1 MTRRP
6 DRGAEGR
13 RRGSSDLDEAAR
25 RFQDAAEDLA
35 ASATDEAVRRAAES
49 IDDATAWLRGD
60 ESVARARDT
69 GRGRRRTGAAS
80 DSERGRGE
88 GARGDR
94 ARGGRAR
101 ERERRDA
108 AHSAL
113 RDRARVYRDH
123 ERLELRS
130 RKLYLDDDNGRI
142 VGVCSGIAKYFGM
155 EAWVVRCIAVTG
167 LIFMPSIVFPAYWV
181 AFFVMDHAPES
192 EEQGAGKRRRRKRR
206 RRRERDRRRAEARDS
221 DAEYRARHDHTAP
234 APEMGVRFSPRR
246 SLRAVQADFTELELR
261 LRRMETHV
269 TSGQFELQ
277 RELHRIDE

>member
-6 DRGAEGR
+6 DSS

-35 ASATDEAVRRAAES
+35 ASATEEAVRRAAES
-49 IDDATAWLRGD
+49 IDEATAWLHGED
-60 ESVARARDT
+60 P
-69 GRGRRRTGAAS
+69 G
-80 DSERGRGE
+80 ERGRE
-88 GARGDR
+88 GRRSRRAAEGDR
-94 ARGGRAR
+94 DSGRRRGGRAR
-101 ERERRDA
+101 ARERRDA

-130 RKLYLDDDNGRI
+130 RRLYLDDDNGRI
-142 VGVCSGIAKYFGM
+142 VGVCGGIANYFGM

-181 AFFVMDHAPES
+181 AYFVMDHPPGDPEK
-192 EEQGAGKRRRRKRR
+192 ERKRR
-206 RRRERDRRRAEARDS
+206 RRRRRRRRRDAGSAEREDRRR
-221 DAEYRARHDHTAP
+221 DHTAP

-246 SLRAVQADFTELELR
+246 SLRAVQDDFMELELR
-261 LRRMETHV
+261 LRRIETHV
-269 TSGQFELQ
+269 TSGQY
-277 RELHRIDE
+277 ELHRELGKIAD

>member
-1 MTRRP
+1 MTRRR
-6 DRGAEGR
+6 DRD
-13 RRGSSDLDEAAR
+13 RRGPSDLDEAAR

-60 ESVARARDT
+60 EPGARARDAE
-69 GRGRRRTGAAS
+69 RGRRGSGAAG
-80 DSERGRGE
+80 DSERGRG
-88 GARGDR
+88 GR
-94 ARGGRAR
+94 ARAR
-101 ERERRDA
+101 ERRAA

-142 VGVCSGIAKYFGM
+142 VGVCSGIANYFGM

-181 AFFVMDHAPES
+181 AYFVMDHSPES
-192 EEQGAGKRRRRKRR
+192 EEKGAGKRRRRKRR
-206 RRRERDRRRAEARDS
+206 RRRERDRRHAEARGS